1 MTEYQQQLI
10 TPITQ
15 DEQFIQAVF
24 SGRDRNPYVKVTIR
38 PVELK
43 QGQMRQFSYW
53 DGQQDVVK
61 NVARG
66 EDAAAMLA
74 DLFPLPWKSITVQTT
89 DETLTVQ
96 FSQKGKAI
104 VHRHA
109 AATPRPAP
117 TLSHDRAKTSILS
130 PETSAYFL
138 HALGMMTSDGRIKAD
153 YQRKFRQINQFLQ
166 LITATLDVRTL
177 LETNNQYTNTL
188 ITSPPSLHLIDF
200 GCGNAYLT
208 FAAYHYFND
217 VLNIPTTLT
226 GVDIKAHLIERHRQ
240 TSQKLGWERMI
251 FHDTRIIGYQP
262 HTPPDMVLSSPR
274 LRHRHR

>member
-1 MTEYQQQLI
+1 M
-10 TPITQ
+10 
-15 DEQFIQAVF
+15 
-24 SGRDRNPYVKVTIR
+24 N
-38 PVELK
+38 
-43 QGQMRQFSYW
+43 
-53 DGQQDVVK
+53 
-61 NVARG
+61 
-66 EDAAAMLA
+66 
-74 DLFPLPWKSITVQTT
+74 
-89 DETLTVQ
+89 
-96 FSQKGKAI
+96 KAI

-177 LETNNQYTNTL
+177 LETNNQYTNTP

-217 VLNIPTTLT
+217 VL
-226 GVDIKAHLIERHRQ
+226 
-240 TSQKLGWERMI
+240 I
-251 FHDTRIIGYQP
+251 FGKRGRN
-262 HTPPDMVLSSPR
+262 SS
-274 LRHRHR
+274 